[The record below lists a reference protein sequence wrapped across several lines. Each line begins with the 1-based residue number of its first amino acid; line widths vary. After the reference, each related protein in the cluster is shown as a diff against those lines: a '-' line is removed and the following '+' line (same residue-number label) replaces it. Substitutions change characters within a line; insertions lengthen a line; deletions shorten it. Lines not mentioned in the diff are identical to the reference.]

1 MKPRV
6 TKGKSRYRREIDL
19 KVLTGLITLLDC
31 YRINR
36 YVELDS
42 MEKAVKGGKLGK
54 FDVKWREIR
63 RILYKIASLPKRS
76 ASIEKLVK
84 IRERV
89 KLVEI
94 IGSYLFVFGLGVF
107 LLTYFDLCPE
117 WLKGTYVYVAL
128 PALVVVLGTRLAR
141 EFIHRKIALEI
152 NDLSKRHP
160 EKFGFLRARLKEIAQ
175 NLIYRLGRYIRDRGE
190 DAEEYKFDLYNTDYE
205 GIRIVRS
212 PGLVRKYYTV
222 VCEL

>member
-1 MKPRV
+1 M
-6 TKGKSRYRREIDL
+6 TKAKRRYRREIDL
-19 KVLTGLITLLDC
+19 KVLTDLITLLDC

-42 MEKAVKGGKLGK
+42 MEKAVRDGKLGK
-54 FDVKWREIR
+54 LDVKWREIR
-63 RILYKIASLPKRS
+63 RILYRIASLPERS
-76 ASIEKLVK
+76 ANIEKLVN

-128 PALVVVLGTRLAR
+128 PSLLLVLGTRLAR
-141 EFIHRKIALEI
+141 EFIHRKIGLEI
-152 NDLSKRHP
+152 DEFSKRHP
-160 EKFGFLRARLKEIAQ
+160 KKFRFLRARLKEMAQ
-175 NLIYRLGRYIRDRGE
+175 DLIYKLSKSIRDRNE
-190 DAEEYKFDLYNTDYE
+190 DAEEYKFDLYNTDYK
-205 GIRIVRS
+205 GIKILKS